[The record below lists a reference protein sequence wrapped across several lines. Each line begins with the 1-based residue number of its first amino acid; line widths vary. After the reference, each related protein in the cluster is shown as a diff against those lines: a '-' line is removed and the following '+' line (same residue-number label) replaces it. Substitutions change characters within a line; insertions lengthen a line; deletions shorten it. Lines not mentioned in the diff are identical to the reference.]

1 MAGKRRERLMLRV
14 TKGALEP
21 ADNFTRQRMRE
32 KGYHVG
38 DLVAAE
44 LFKIRN
50 PGFHRLGHQIGTL
63 CIRNIE
69 DFSTYTSAHAVLKRL
84 QLESGVACDETAIR
98 APGLGMVLHRTA
110 RSLSFIDMDE
120 GEFHETVRGL
130 CRHIAATYWPSL
142 TPAQIEDMASAMVDE
157 AP

>member
-50 PGFHRLGHQIGTL
+50 PGFNRMGHNIGTL

-69 DFSTYTSAHAVLKRL
+69 DFNRYTSAHVVLKRL
-84 QLESGVACDETAIR
+84 QLESGVGCEETAIKV
-98 APGLGMVLHRTA
+98 PGIGMVLHRTA
-110 RSLSFIDMDE
+110 KSISFSDMDD
-120 GEFHETVRGL
+120 GEFHEVMRGL
-130 CRHIAATYWPSL
+130 CRHIAATYWPSM
-142 TPAQIEDMASAMVDE
+142 TAERIEEMAECTVDE
-157 AP
+157 